1 MITITTK
8 ERELLTSII
17 EDDSDEME
25 VTTVEAINWPNRK
38 ELGGLLT
45 SLQEK
50 NIITVETGLTNYVYY
65 GIADIQEL
73 LAH

>member
-1 MITITTK
+1 MITLTTK

-17 EDDSDEME
+17 EDDYDEME
-25 VTTVEAINWPNRK
+25 VTTIEVINWPNRK

-50 NIITVETGLTNYVYY
+50 NTITVETGLTNYIYY
-65 GIADIQEL
+65 DIADIEEL